1 MELNQKYFIV
11 LMIFVIGC
19 FICACGKEDNNAS
32 ASLVEDTKE
41 SAYIEKTKVVEKEA
55 AEQWAKGYDLPV
67 DEQEVK
73 EAENDCITMMELIF
87 DIYEGAD
94 KGTASNVTLSDEIVF
109 EMQKKTSRDEI
120 FNYNIDNILKYGKL

>member
-1 MELNQKYFIV
+1 MELNKKYFIV

-32 ASLVEDTKE
+32 ESLVEDTKE

-73 EAENDCITMMELIF
+73 EAENDCMTMMELIF
-87 DIYEGAD
+87 DIYEGAN

-109 EMQKKTSRDEI
+109 EMQKNWQRR
-120 FNYNIDNILKYGKL
+120 NVQL